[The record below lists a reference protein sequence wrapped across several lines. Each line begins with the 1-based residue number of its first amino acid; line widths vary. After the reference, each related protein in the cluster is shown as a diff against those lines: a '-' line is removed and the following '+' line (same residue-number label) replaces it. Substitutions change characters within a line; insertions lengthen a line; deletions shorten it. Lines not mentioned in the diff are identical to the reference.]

1 MEVTSLSCPVCGDS
15 STPADSGACP
25 LCGSLLL
32 SSAQYGFALPSGT
45 MLQNGLYVLG
55 DILGMGGFGITYRGW
70 DRTLRRN
77 VAVKEFFP
85 QGCLR
90 SGLAV
95 KTGETISPQDYLSSL
110 EKFLEESRLLARFQH
125 PSIVSIFTVF
135 EENGSA
141 YMVMEHI
148 RGKTLLNVLE
158 EKGPLGEDHVLQWA
172 VKVCEALEVVHGAG
186 ILHRDIKPENILLT
200 PEGRVVLIDFG
211 IARAYSIN
219 RAKPLTAMLTPGYAP
234 PEQYSQKLT
243 PGPYSDIYALAATL
257 YYLLTGKLPPTSI
270 ERISG
275 VELEPA
281 VSLNP
286 AISAETDRA
295 LMESLT
301 LDPSKRPQKVGD
313 FLALLARKSPQGRAS
328 ANASASAPASA
339 SASASAAL
347 PAASIPVTPAVPLVT
362 TSQDAPRPA
371 SPPPPPAPPVAPAA
385 ISLSGAPAACSSM
398 GERGREYLCLRGHNG
413 WVRAVA
419 FSPDGRFLASGS
431 EDRTVRLWE
440 IPEGREAH
448 RLTQHNDWVFALSFS
463 PDGRYLAVACHDR
476 TIIIWETAAWKEIH
490 RFTEKQGA
498 ICISFSADGSSL
510 AAGFRDRTVMVWDFP
525 SCSERRRLLCPG
537 SSVLA
542 LSFSPRGDL
551 LATSHSVDPEIA
563 LWAIPGYQ
571 QIRQLKGHHD
581 SVRAVTFSKDGRLL
595 GSGSTDLT
603 VRLWEAGTGKEK
615 MSLQGHRGPVHSV
628 AFSPDGTIIA
638 SSSQDKTIRLWEIS
652 SGRMLFHLEG
662 HRGEVQHINFS
673 PDGALIASCSQDET
687 VRLWCV

>member
-1 MEVTSLSCPVCGDS
+1 MNSLSCPVCGDS
-15 STPADSGACP
+15 GTPAESGACP
-25 LCGSLLL
+25 LCGSMLL
-32 SSAQYGFALPSGT
+32 SAVHYGFSLPPGT
-45 MLQNGLYVLG
+45 MLQNGLYTLG

-70 DRTLRRN
+70 DRILRRN
-77 VAVKEFFP
+77 VAVKEFFS

-95 KTGETISPQDYLSSL
+95 KTGETISAQDYAISL
-110 EKFLEESRLLARFQH
+110 EKFLEEARLLARFQH

-135 EENGSA
+135 EENESA
-141 YMVMEHI
+141 YMVMEYI
-148 RGKTLLNVLE
+148 RGKTLMKVQE
-158 EKGPLGEDHVLQWA
+158 EKGPLSEENVLLWA

-200 PEGRVVLIDFG
+200 QEGRVVLIDFG

-219 RAKPLTAMLTPGYAP
+219 RTKPLTAMVTPGYAP

-243 PGPYSDIYALAATL
+243 PGTYSNIYALAATL

-270 ERISG
+270 ERVSG
-275 VELEPA
+275 VELEAA

-295 LMESLT
+295 LMEGLT
-301 LDPSKRPQKVGD
+301 LDPSKRPQKVSD
-313 FLALLARKSPQGRAS
+313 FLTLLRKNIPQGTTSSTLPEAVTS
-328 ANASASAPASA
+328 SAPP
-339 SASASAAL
+339 L
-347 PAASIPVTPAVPLVT
+347 PPATAASR
-362 TSQDAPRPA
+362 D
-371 SPPPPPAPPVAPAA
+371 
-385 ISLSGAPAACSSM
+385 CSSM
-398 GERGREYLCLRGHNG
+398 GNHGREFLCLRGHNG

-431 EDRTVRLWE
+431 EDRTVRIWE

-448 RLTQHNDWVFALSFS
+448 RLTEHDDWVFALSFS

-476 TIIIWETAAWKEIH
+476 KIILWETATWKEIH
-490 RFTEKQGA
+490 RFTERQGA
-498 ICISFSADGSSL
+498 LCISFSADGSSL
-510 AAGFRDRTVMVWDFP
+510 AAGFRDRTVIVWDFP
-525 SCSERRRLLCPG
+525 SCSERHILHCPG

-542 LSFSPRGDL
+542 LSFSSHGNL
-551 LATSHSVDPEIA
+551 LATSHSVDPEIV
-563 LWAIPGYQ
+563 LWTIPGYRQ
-571 QIRQLKGHHD
+571 TLQLKGHLD
-581 SVRAVTFSKDGRLL
+581 SVRAVAFSKDGRLL

-628 AFSPDGTIIA
+628 AFSPDSSIIA
-638 SSSQDKTIRLWEIS
+638 SSSQDKTIRFWEVS

-687 VRLWCV
+687 VRLWHV